1 MRATVVALL
10 VSCLAAPLASLAAD
24 DTEKF
29 GDAPPPPPAATI
41 PVPDEGDDPATSAGG
56 PQPEVTIVQ
65 RKDAKV
71 EEYRLNGRLYMV
83 KVMPFVGPPYYFV
96 DRDGDGLMES
106 RINGRGAEPRAPQWV
121 ILSW

>member
-1 MRATVVALL
+1 MRATLVALL
-10 VSCLAAPLASLAAD
+10 VSSLAAPLASLAAD
-24 DTEKF
+24 DNAKF
-29 GDAPPPPPAATI
+29 SEVPPPPPTATS
-41 PVPDEGDDPATSAGG
+41 PVPDDGDEAASTSSG

-83 KVMPFVGPPYYFV
+83 KVMPFVGPAYYFV

-106 RINGRGAEPRAPQWV
+106 KINGRGAEPRAPQWV

>member
-1 MRATVVALL
+1 MRATLVALL
-10 VSCLAAPLASLAAD
+10 VSSLATPLVCVAAD
-24 DTEKF
+24 DNAKF
-29 GDAPPPPPAATI
+29 GEVPPPPPAATV
-41 PVPDEGDDPATSAGG
+41 PVPDQDDDPASGASG
-56 PQPEVTIVQ
+56 PEPEVTIVQ

-106 RINGRGAEPRAPQWV
+106 KINGRGAEPRAPQWV